1 MHITLKKN
9 GLRREVKSGF
19 SWTTLFFG
27 AWVPLLRGMWVQLF
41 IMFATLGFA
50 YFYYIFTINRI
61 YARKL
66 IEDGWQVSDDDLTMA
81 QVAWGMV

>member
-19 SWTTLFFG
+19 SWTTLLFG
-27 AWVPLLRGMWVQLF
+27 AWVPLLRGMWAQLF
-41 IMFATLGFA
+41 IMFATFGFA

-66 IEDGWQVSDDDLTMA
+66 IEDGWEVSEDDLTIA
-81 QVAWGMV
+81 QVAWGIA

>member
-9 GLRREVKSGF
+9 GLKQQVKSGF

-27 AWVPLLRGMWVQLF
+27 VWVPIMRGMWAQVA
-41 IMFATLGFA
+41 IMFFTCGFA

-66 IEDGWQVSDDDLTMA
+66 IEDGWEVSEDDLTMA
-81 QVAWGMV
+81 QMAWGVA